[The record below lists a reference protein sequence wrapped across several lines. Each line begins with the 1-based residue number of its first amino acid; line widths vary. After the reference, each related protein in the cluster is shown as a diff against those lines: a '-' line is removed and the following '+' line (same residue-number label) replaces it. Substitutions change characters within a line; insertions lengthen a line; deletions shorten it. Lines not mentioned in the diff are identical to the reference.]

1 MVRGE
6 WAQFFDG
13 VVVGLGRHEDVDGG
27 DLGHLGDALRVD
39 KLLVGVVRNL
49 VVDGS
54 QVDGLAPGQAH
65 RVGRHLGGP
74 QVEDHVS
81 RLDLFLHSVGQPNG
95 RSSKKK
101 GQGSIIPINTI
112 GGQGQRPDYACICN

>member
-1 MVRGE
+1 MVSGE
-6 WAQFFDG
+6 RAQLFDG

-39 KLLVGVVRNL
+39 KLLIGVVRNL

-54 QVDGLAPGQAH
+54 QVDRLAPGQAH

-74 QVEDHVS
+74 QVQHHVS
-81 RLDLFLHSVGQPNG
+81 WLDLFLHSVGQPNG
-95 RSSKKK
+95 RIFKKRP
-101 GQGSIIPINTI
+101 IIQINTI
-112 GGQGQRPDYACICN
+112 GGRGKQQWGGP